1 MRVGWYIVEGDGLE
15 APLSFKMTQWSCYCI
30 VLYCIV
36 LYCIV
41 LHCIVLENVFV
52 IGWSM
57 VGERKFCGHVMTN

>member
-36 LYCIV
+36 LHCIALYCI
-41 LHCIVLENVFV
+41 
-52 IGWSM
+52 
-57 VGERKFCGHVMTN
+57 GERVCYWLEHGWRKEILWARDD